1 MRIPLFGKVI
11 IGILTI
17 GQLFI
22 GLGFFVWFL
31 SELMPALSSGDEE
44 MIRLTLIGSFRD
56 LLFWVVFMSF
66 LSTAIL
72 IFYIIHAGTHRGLST
87 TMKVIWILL
96 FILFGGFVEVVYF
109 FMEIVPEKSMTARL
123 EGERPP
129 QHQGAS

>member
-1 MRIPLFGKVI
+1 MRIPLYGKVI

-22 GLGFFVWFL
+22 GLGFFIWFL
-31 SELMPALSSGDEE
+31 AEFIPTLTSGDED
-44 MIRLTLIGSFRD
+44 MIKAIFLESFKGVLLWLIF
-56 LLFWVVFMSF
+56 LSF

-72 IFYIIHAGTHRGLST
+72 IFYIIHAGIHKKLST

-123 EGERPP
+123 EGQQPIDY
-129 QHQGAS
+129 QGAS